1 VPEILY
7 KPTGEV
13 SRSFLKSDKFVRGIR
28 GPVGSGKS
36 AACCVELF
44 RRASQQAVNPMTK
57 KRHSRVAIIRNTF
70 PELRTTT
77 VKTWL
82 DWFPEDIFGKFNWQP
97 PYTHMIRFAD
107 MEMECLF
114 LALDRPDDVKKL
126 LSLEL
131 TMAFINEAREIGKSI
146 VDAVSM
152 RVGRYPAMKDGGCTF
167 SGVIMDTNSPEDD
180 HWWAVMS
187 GDMPPPEWLTQDEQ
201 LSLVTPEGWEFFTQP
216 PAMLDVK
223 EDDGSLKGY
232 EMNPVAENVKNLDPQ
247 YYPRMLPG
255 KSKNWINVYVLNR
268 YGTTEEGKSV
278 YHGFREDVHV
288 EDNLKPI
295 PGLELL
301 CGIDFGL
308 TPACIL
314 GQRGVNGQW
323 RILREIIAQD
333 MGARR
338 FGEHILHVVSRDF
351 PEYRLRGWG
360 DPAGDIRA
368 QTDETTPFQMLNA
381 AGLTTVYP
389 GPTNDPAER
398 IDTVESVLGRM
409 VDGEPGF
416 TIDRTCR
423 MLIKGFISGYHYRR
437 MNVSGESR
445 YDEKPN
451 KNRYSHPHDALQ
463 YLFTGAGEGRRLRRV
478 GNDTKSRV
486 AKADFDVFDRMRPA
500 NKRSHDP
507 MHRLG
512 AR

>member
-1 VPEILY
+1 MPEIVY
-7 KPTGEV
+7 RPTGEV

-44 RRASQQAVNPMTK
+44 RRASQQTVNPMTK

-82 DWFPEDIFGKFNWQP
+82 DWFPEDIFRKFNWQP

-131 TMAFINEAREIGKSI
+131 TMAFINEAREMGKSI

-152 RVGRYPAMKDGGCTF
+152 RVGRYPAMKDGGCKF

-201 LSLVTPEGWEFFTQP
+201 LSLVTPEGWEFFAQP
-216 PAMLDVK
+216 PAMLDIK

-232 EMNPVAENVKNLDPQ
+232 EMNPVAENVKNLDPK

-268 YGTTEEGKSV
+268 YGTTEEGKPV

-288 EDNLKPI
+288 GDVDAL

-314 GQRGVNGQW
+314 GQRGPGGQW
-323 RILREIIAQD
+323 RIIREIIAQD

-338 FGEHILHVVSRDF
+338 FGEHILHVVSRDY
-351 PEYRLRGWG
+351 PDHHLRGWG

-368 QTDETTPFQMLNA
+368 QTDETTPFQMLSA
-381 AGLTTVYP
+381 AGLTTVFP

-409 VDGEPGF
+409 VDGEPGLLV
-416 TIDRTCR
+416 DRSCR
-423 MLIKGFISGYHYRR
+423 MIVKGFISGYHYRR
-437 MNVSGESR
+437 MQISGEGR

-463 YLFTGAGEGRRLRRV
+463 YLFTGAGEGRRLR
-478 GNDTKSRV
+478 GNRGDSKPKLG
-486 AKADFDVFDRMRPA
+486 KADFDVFDRMRPV
-500 NKRSHDP
+500 KRKRHNPLD
-507 MHRLG
+507 RLG

>member
-1 VPEILY
+1 MPEIRY
-7 KPTGEV
+7 KPSGEI
-13 SRSFLKSDKFVRGIR
+13 SRQFMKSDKFVRGIR

-44 RRASQQAVNPMTK
+44 RRGSQQAPNPLTG
-57 KRHSRVAIIRNTF
+57 KRHTRFAIIRNTF

-97 PYTHMIRFAD
+97 PFTHMIRFAD
-107 MEMECLF
+107 MEMEVLF

-131 TMAFINEAREIGKSI
+131 TGAFINEARECGKSI
-146 VDAVSM
+146 VDAVTM
-152 RVGRYPAMKDGGCTF
+152 RVGRFPAVKDGGCSW
-167 SGVIMDTNSPEDD
+167 SGCIMDTNSPEDD
-180 HWWAVMS
+180 HWWAIMS
-187 GDMPPPEWLTQDEQ
+187 GDMPAPEWLTQEEQ
-201 LSLVTPEGWEFFTQP
+201 LSLVAPDGWEFFTQP
-216 PAMLDVK
+216 PGMV
-223 EDDGSLKGY
+223 EQRTSDGDITGY
-232 EMNPVAENVKNLDPQ
+232 EVNEKAENIKNLDPE
-247 YYPRMLPG
+247 YYGRILAG
-255 KSKNWINVYVLNR
+255 KSQNWINVYILNR
-268 YGTTEEGKSV
+268 YGTTEEGKPV

-288 EDNLKPI
+288 ADNLEVMS
-295 PGLELL
+295 GVELI

-308 TPACIL
+308 TPACII
-314 GQRGVNGQW
+314 GQRGFNGQW
-323 RILREIIAQD
+323 RILREIVAQD

-338 FGEHILHVVSRDF
+338 FGEHILHVLSRDY
-351 PEYRLRGWG
+351 PGMHLRGWG

-398 IDTVESVLGRM
+398 IDTVESLLGRM

-416 TIDRTCR
+416 LIDRSCR

-437 MNVSGESR
+437 LQVSGESR
-445 YDEKPN
+445 YEEKPN

-463 YLFTGAGEGRRLRRV
+463 YLATGAGEGRRLRR
-478 GNDTKSRV
+478 GKGDSSARI
-486 AKADFDVFDRMRPA
+486 AKADFDVFDRMRPVRQ
-500 NKRSHDP
+500 KGRSP
-507 MHRLG
+507 MERLG